1 MSKHFFFLWLLKTPC
16 NKDIIKMLQEHSNA
30 SGLFMPLKFKENN
43 QMLYWEDLELIF
55 LGSLHTFCKKYI
67 HKNKEGHV
75 KSDR

>member
-1 MSKHFFFLWLLKTPC
+1 
-16 NKDIIKMLQEHSNA
+16 
-30 SGLFMPLKFKENN
+30 MPLKFKENN